1 MSPRRFG
8 DLTRTD
14 RRRALLRMS
23 LSIAGTWFATMTVYF
38 LLPLDSD
45 VEGVLVQLVLGVLF
59 FVALA
64 VWQVIRIMHSDLPQ
78 LRAIEALGVLG
89 AFFVVLFAGVYL
101 ALAGAR
107 PESFTQPLDHTAALY
122 FTITVL
128 ATVGFGDISAVS
140 EVARWVVSA
149 QMILDLVLLAGVARV
164 VVGAAQ
170 RSLGT
175 K

>member
-1 MSPRRFG
+1 MS
-8 DLTRTD
+8 
-14 RRRALLRMS
+14 A
-23 LSIAGTWFATMTVYF
+23 SIAGTWVATIGAYF
-38 LLPLDSD
+38 LLPLDRD
-45 VEGVLVQLVLGVLF
+45 VESVIVQLSLGVLF

-64 VWQVIRIMHSDLPQ
+64 AWQVIRITRSDLPQ

-89 AFFVVLFAGVYL
+89 AFFLVLFAGAYL
-101 ALAGAR
+101 ALDNAR
-107 PESFTQPLDHTAALY
+107 PASFTEPLDHTASLY

-128 ATVGFGDISAVS
+128 ATVGFGDISAVTP
-140 EVARWVVSA
+140 VARWVVSA

-175 K
+175 KAPPQA